1 MKPYE
6 KAQTIRLDE
15 SLDRRIRVTESQKEE
30 IRKLYAVGNTSHS
43 KLAKM
48 YGCSKALIG
57 MIVNPERAKSVSERF
72 KANWRKYAERRGKE
86 YHAAQ
91 VRHTRRYKY
100 RLYKDGILKEEEQ

>member
-15 SLDRRIRVTESQKEE
+15 SLDRRIRVTENQKQE
-30 IRKLYAVGNTSHS
+30 IRKLYASGNVSHS
-43 KLAKM
+43 ELARM
-48 YGCSKALIG
+48 YSCSKALIG

-72 KANWRKYAERRGKE
+72 KANWKKYAERRGKA

-100 RLYKDGILKEEEQ
+100 RLYKDGILKENEL

>member
-6 KAQTIRLDE
+6 KAQTIRLNE
-15 SLDRRIRVTESQKEE
+15 SLDRRIRVTEKQKEE
-30 IRKLYAVGNTSHS
+30 IRELYASGNVSHS
-43 KLAKM
+43 ELARM
-48 YGCSKALIG
+48 YNCSKALIG

-100 RLYKDGILKEEEQ
+100 RLYKDGILKENEQ

>member
-15 SLDRRIRVTESQKEE
+15 SLDRRIRVTENQKQE
-30 IRKLYAVGNTSHS
+30 IRKLYASGNVSHS
-43 KLAKM
+43 ELARM
-48 YGCSKALIG
+48 YSYSKALIG

-91 VRHTRRYKY
+91 VRYTRRYKY
-100 RLYKDGILKEEEQ
+100 RLYKDGILKENEL